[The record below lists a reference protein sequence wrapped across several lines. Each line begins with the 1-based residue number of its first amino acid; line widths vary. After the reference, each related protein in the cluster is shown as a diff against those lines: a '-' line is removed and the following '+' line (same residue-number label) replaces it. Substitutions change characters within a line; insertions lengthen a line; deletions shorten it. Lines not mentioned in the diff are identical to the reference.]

1 MELSEKLKELRLGSG
16 QSLQQVAD
24 AVGAS
29 KAHIW
34 DMEAGRSSNPSLD
47 LLRKLADNFRISV
60 SNLIGETLVDTSLEL
75 ILMHND
81 LKMLSESERELV
93 NDVVDAMKARRR
105 RRISASRST
114 SPPRRKTLAHE
125 NRC

>member
-1 MELSEKLKELRLGSG
+1 
-16 QSLQQVAD
+16 VAD

-34 DMEAGRSSNPSLD
+34 DLEAGKRSNPSLD

-60 SNLIGETLVDTSLEL
+60 SNLIGETLVDAPLDL
-75 ILMHND
+75 IRMHND

-93 NDVVDAMKARRR
+93 TDVVDAMKARRR
-105 RRISASRST
+105 RRVPDDRST
-114 SPPRRKTLAHE
+114 
-125 NRC
+125 